1 MLLLR
6 LLSFYTHALASYSK
20 LMKRKKNEKKSHDEG
35 GTVFLSNKNKILNLK
50 KKEKKEGMEHTEN
63 E

>member
-1 MLLLR
+1 
-6 LLSFYTHALASYSK
+6 
-20 LMKRKKNEKKSHDEG
+20 MKRKKNEKKSHDEG